1 MEPEEI
7 ISYLTL
13 AVTMASAFVA
23 ATNKPATSSKFYFLY
38 SLVELIAINFGKAK
52 QP

>member
-1 MEPEEI
+1 MTPEDI

-23 ATNKPATSSKFYFLY
+23 ATNKPSAGSKFFMLY